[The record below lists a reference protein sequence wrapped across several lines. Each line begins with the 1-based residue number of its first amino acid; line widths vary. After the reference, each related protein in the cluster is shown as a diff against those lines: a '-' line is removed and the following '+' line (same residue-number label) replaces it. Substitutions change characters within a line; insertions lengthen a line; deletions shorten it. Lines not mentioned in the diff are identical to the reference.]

1 MAGLVPCLL
10 LFTGADG
17 LLQPVDERKRKL
29 SEERKTTWDGAVF
42 PAVPVGERQM
52 PPLTKPPTSGLTAGV
67 WSLGRVRPFATPWTA
82 ARQAPLSMGFS
93 RQGCGRGLPFPP
105 PGDLPDAGTEP
116 ASLASPALPGRL
128 LATEPPGS
136 LDVLTGTMEARGK
149 RSSLNALLQG
159 QGVGFLCRGE
169 AAR

>member
-1 MAGLVPCLL
+1 MMV
-10 LFTGADG
+10 
-17 LLQPVDERKRKL
+17 Q
-29 SEERKTTWDGAVF
+29 AVF
-42 PAVPVGERQM
+42 PAAPTGERQM

-67 WSLGRVRPFATPWTA
+67 WSLGRVRPFVTPWTT

-93 RQGCGRGLPFPP
+93 RQGCGSGLPSPP
-105 PGDLPDAGTEP
+105 PGGLPDAGTEP
-116 ASLASPALPGRL
+116 ASLASPALAGRL

-136 LDVLTGTMEARGK
+136 LDVLTGTMKARAK

-169 AAR
+169 AA